1 MKYSEQE
8 VRKVVREELKRT
20 LHEAQDAADMAVEVR
35 RVLQQDVNTRM
46 NKIIKS
52 LKQSDPD
59 MADWAEGIQEDVRD
73 VMDELYDLGNEISMQ

>member
-20 LHEAQDAADMAVEVR
+20 LHEAQDAADMTIEVR

-59 MADWAEGIQEDVRD
+59 MADWAEGIQEDVQD
-73 VMDELYDLGNEISMQ
+73 VMEELYDLGNEISIR